1 MVIRAQ
7 TRTADK
13 RDKLLDAAREL
24 FLRQGLRATSMEAI
38 ARAAGV
44 AKPTLYAYFPDKDA
58 VFLAIVAQVLADKT
72 RAFSAGLAGPGPLEA
87 RIGAAL
93 AAEFAVISQAIGA
106 SPHADE
112 FFAAHRASAALVAEA
127 ETEVVAQLVATLKE
141 AGIADAARLA
151 RLLLDACFGL
161 AQKNNGRDTLGEDIR
176 LLARRLIAPELSAK
190 T

>member
-1 MVIRAQ
+1 MVTPTQ

-24 FLRQGLRATSMEAI
+24 FLRQGLRATRMEAI

-58 VFLAIVAQVLADKT
+58 LFLAIVAQVLDDKA
-72 RAFSAGLAGPGPLEA
+72 RAFAAGLAGPGAVDA

-93 AAEFAVISQAIGA
+93 AAEFAVVSKAIGT

-127 ETEVVAQLVATLKE
+127 EAKATAQLVAALTA
-141 AGIADAARLA
+141 AGVNTAERLA

-161 AQKNNGRDTLGEDIR
+161 AQKSSGRDTLGEDIR
-176 LLARRLIAPELSAK
+176 LLAQRLIAPELMAK
-190 T
+190 P

>member
-1 MVIRAQ
+1 MVTPAP
-7 TRTADK
+7 TRTTDK

-58 VFLAIVAQVLADKT
+58 VFLAIVTQVLDDKAK
-72 RAFSAGLAGPGPLEA
+72 AFAEGLGGPGPVDS

-93 AAEFAVISQAIGA
+93 AAEFAVISTAIGA

-127 ETEVVAQLVATLKE
+127 EAKVTAQLVAALAE
-141 AGIADAARLA
+141 AGVDQAERLA

-161 AQKNNGRDTLGEDIR
+161 AQKNSTRDTLGADIR
-176 LLARRLIAPELSAK
+176 LLAQRLIAPELAAK
-190 T
+190 P